1 MARPR
6 EFDERTVVNA
16 AMEVFW
22 EQGYR
27 ATSVQ
32 DLVTATGLQ
41 PGSLYGAFG
50 DKHGLLLEALDAYG
64 QLMGE
69 RLDGLLA
76 ESADPIDGLRRFIE
90 VAGRDCQD
98 LAMSSRG
105 CLMGNT
111 CTELASHD
119 ETARARVEG
128 FMTKFRLAMADALRQ
143 GQVMGTFDNDRDP
156 DAVAMS
162 IQASLQGLTLL
173 AKTRHDPSI
182 IDAVIHEL
190 VSVLDPKHTNDP
202 STESGPRTYQR
213 QQDQQE

>member
-69 RLDGLLA
+69 RLDGVLA
-76 ESADPIDGLRRFIE
+76 ESSDPVDGLRRFIGM
-90 VAGRDCQD
+90 AGLDCQD
-98 LAMSSRG
+98 PAIGGRG
-105 CLMGNT
+105 CLIGNT
-111 CTELASHD
+111 CTELAARD

-128 FMTKFRLAMADALRQ
+128 FVTKFRLVVADALRQ
-143 GQVMGTFDNDRDP
+143 GQAMGTFDNDRDP
-156 DAVAMS
+156 DAVAML
-162 IQASLQGLTLL
+162 IQASLQGVTLL
-173 AKTRHDPSI
+173 AKTRPDPSI
-182 IDAVIHEL
+182 IDAAVREL
-190 VSVLDPKHTNDP
+190 VSVLNPKHANV
-202 STESGPRTYQR
+202 PRTEAEQRTHQR
-213 QQDQQE
+213 QQDRQE

>member
-6 EFDERTVVNA
+6 EFDERVVVDA
-16 AMEVFW
+16 AMDVFW
-22 EQGYR
+22 KQGYR

-32 DLVTATGLQ
+32 DLVKATGLQ

-50 DKHGLLLEALDAYG
+50 DKHGLLLEALDVYG
-64 QLMGE
+64 QLMVE
-69 RLDGLLA
+69 RLDCLLA
-76 ESADPIDGLRRFIE
+76 EASDPVDGLRRFI
-90 VAGRDCQD
+90 VMAGLDCQD

-111 CTELASHD
+111 CTELAAHD

-128 FMTKFRLAMADALRQ
+128 FVAEFRLVMADALRQ
-143 GQVMGTFDNDRDP
+143 GQAMGTFDGDRDP
-156 DAVAMS
+156 DAVAML

-173 AKTRHDPSI
+173 AKTRPDPSI

-190 VSVLDPKHTNDP
+190 VSVLDTKHANDL
-202 STESGPRTYQR
+202 STESGPRTHQH
-213 QQDQQE
+213 QHEQQE